1 MRINVKQPMLDY
13 EGNPLLANRTNA
25 DGTPVLDEKNQPVQ
39 GPEELAP
46 SDWPPRPPVAPGD
59 DPMSCDLMWKLGDR
73 NGLGVGEG
81 DVDPCCS
88 ELVDGFGDDPSGS
101 APDVVVAAE
110 IPVGL
115 AGGQNL
121 PDRGQ
126 EAAL

>member
-59 DPMSCDLMWKLGDR
+59 DPMSCDTRASLTVLG
-73 NGLGVGEG
+73 G
-81 DVDPCCS
+81 
-88 ELVDGFGDDPSGS
+88 SGRQ
-101 APDVVVAAE
+101 
-110 IPVGL
+110 I
-115 AGGQNL
+115 
-121 PDRGQ
+121 
-126 EAAL
+126 